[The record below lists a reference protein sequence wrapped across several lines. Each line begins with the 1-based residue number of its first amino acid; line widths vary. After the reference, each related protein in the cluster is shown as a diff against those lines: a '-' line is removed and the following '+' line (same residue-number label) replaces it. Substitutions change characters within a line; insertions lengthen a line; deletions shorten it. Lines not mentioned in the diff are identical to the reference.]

1 MPEPLADLPRHDAL
15 PGPRYGS
22 VAMALHWLLA
32 LLIVAAF
39 SIGLTMADMPF
50 TVMRLRLYNW
60 HKWVGVAIL
69 ALSAVRLLWR
79 LAHRPPPLGAQV
91 EAAMPRWQRQAHCA
105 MLLAMYLLFFTVP
118 LLGWAYTSA
127 RGYPVVWFGML
138 PLPDF
143 VPVDRTL
150 ADALQPLHRASAYAL
165 ASLAVVHVAA
175 VLKHQIVDGDGLLRR
190 MLPAPCKKALR

>member
-1 MPEPLADLPRHDAL
+1 MSEPLADPLRNDAL
-15 PGPRYGS
+15 SGPRYGS

-39 SIGLTMADMPF
+39 SVGFTMADMPF

-60 HKWVGVAIL
+60 HKWVGVTVL

-91 EAAMPRWQRQAHCA
+91 ETAMPHWQRQAHRA
-105 MLLAMYLLFFTVP
+105 LLVAMYLLFFTVP